1 MTSPPNSSQE
11 CYWNVSGLLNFP
23 AQEQIHIAVRLTI
36 LYFKLMSQEEVV
48 LVIKWLAHIHLVL
61 TTHMHLFIRVI
72 FVLEFTQSSL
82 TLGTTDKPDVRLLN
96 HAFVPLIS
104 EPVSEFRV
112 TFGGRKYSCL
122 KDVTLYLHL
131 PSNLCLFFFKFYLVV
146 SS

>member
-11 CYWNVSGLLNFP
+11 CYRNVSGLLNFL

-72 FVLEFTQSSL
+72 FVLEFTQSSP
-82 TLGTTDKPDVRLLN
+82 TLGTTDKPDVPPSQPCFC
-96 HAFVPLIS
+96 AF
-104 EPVSEFRV
+104 
-112 TFGGRKYSCL
+112 
-122 KDVTLYLHL
+122 
-131 PSNLCLFFFKFYLVV
+131 NL
-146 SS
+146 